1 MPRTGNV
8 LVSVVAILPT
18 SLHCMRLQWTYPSLY
33 VCSAVHFSG
42 TCAFDK
48 ISTHAYVVN
57 QNQNPFYK
65 YIIHNTKYCFVRDS
79 NVDCRW
85 CVGAGV

>member
-8 LVSVVAILPT
+8 LLFVVAILPT
-18 SLHCMRLQWTYPSLY
+18 FE
-33 VCSAVHFSG
+33 VHISG
-42 TCAFDK
+42 RCAFDK
-48 ISTHAYVVN
+48 KSAHAYVVN

-85 CVGAGV
+85 CVGVGV